1 MVVIKS
7 YPGGLSLRLN
17 NDEDYETILDEVSNK
32 FEESRK
38 FFKNASVA
46 ISVEG
51 RVLDAEEEKRLIC
64 AIEEHSDLSVIC
76 LVGKNEETN
85 RKFVKALKMLA
96 KKYGIEVEEREL
108 VKALKK
114 IDEMKDEYNNRV
126 FRGNVLA
133 SQCVDSEGVLVI
145 IGNVCRGGKVV
156 AGKDIIVMGEL
167 EGEALCGQ
175 KCENSVA
182 IALKMNPSSLIIG
195 SKTYKPSKSGLF
207 DKRKSEPCVIYD
219 RSGSLVCE
227 VVTPEIIADVTSI

>member
-85 RKFVKALKMLA
+85 RKFVKALK
-96 KKYGIEVEEREL
+96 
-108 VKALKK
+108 K

-182 IALKMNPSSLIIG
+182 IALKMNPSRLIIG

-227 VVTPEIIADVTSI
+227 GVTPEIIADVTSI

>member
-17 NDEDYETILDEVSNK
+17 SEEDYETILNEVSAK

-51 RVLDAEEEKRLIC
+51 RMLDAEEEKRLIC
-64 AIEEHSDLSVIC
+64 AIEDHSDLSVIC

-85 RKFVKALKMLA
+85 RKF
-96 KKYGIEVEEREL
+96 

-133 SQCVDSEGVLVI
+133 SQCIDSEGVLVV
-145 IGNVCRGGKVV
+145 IGNVCRGGKVI
-156 AGKDIIVMGEL
+156 AGKDIIVMGDL
-167 EGEALCGQ
+167 
-175 KCENSVA
+175 
-182 IALKMNPSSLIIG
+182 
-195 SKTYKPSKSGLF
+195 
-207 DKRKSEPCVIYD
+207 
-219 RSGSLVCE
+219 
-227 VVTPEIIADVTSI
+227 

>member
-85 RKFVKALKMLA
+85 RKFVKALK
-96 KKYGIEVEEREL
+96 
-108 VKALKK
+108 K
-114 IDEMKDEYNNRV
+114 IDEMKDEYNNWV

-182 IALKMNPSSLIIG
+182 IALKMNPSRLIIG

>member
-85 RKFVKALKMLA
+85 RKFVKALK
-96 KKYGIEVEEREL
+96 
-108 VKALKK
+108 K

-182 IALKMNPSSLIIG
+182 IALKMNPSRLIIG

-207 DKRKSEPCVIYD
+207 DKRKSEPCVIL
-219 RSGSLVCE
+219 SL
-227 VVTPEIIADVTSI
+227 IHI

>member
-17 NDEDYETILDEVSNK
+17 SEEDYETILNEVSAK

-85 RKFVKALKMLA
+85 RKF
-96 KKYGIEVEEREL
+96 

-182 IALKMNPSSLIIG
+182 IALKMNPSRLIIG

-219 RSGSLVCE
+219 RSGNLVCE

>member
-51 RVLDAEEEKRLIC
+51 RMLDAEEEKRLIC
-64 AIEEHSDLSVIC
+64 AIEDHSDLSVIC

-85 RKFVKALKMLA
+85 RKFVKALK
-96 KKYGIEVEEREL
+96 
-108 VKALKK
+108 K
-114 IDEMKDEYNNRV
+114 IDEMKDECNNRV

-133 SQCVDSEGVLVI
+133 SQCIDSEGVLVV
-145 IGNVCRGGKVV
+145 IGNVCRGGKVI
-156 AGKDIIVMGEL
+156 AGKDIIVMGDL
-167 EGEALCGQ
+167 EGEAICGQ

-182 IALKMNPSSLIIG
+182 IAIRMNPSRIIIG
-195 SKTYKPSKSGLF
+195 DKTYKASKSGLF
-207 DKRKSEPCVIYD
+207 DKRKSEPCIISD
-219 RSGSLVCE
+219 RNGSLVCE

>member
-85 RKFVKALKMLA
+85 RKFVKALK
-96 KKYGIEVEEREL
+96 
-108 VKALKK
+108 K

-182 IALKMNPSSLIIG
+182 IALKMNPSRLIIG

-219 RSGSLVCE
+219 RCGSLVCE

>member
-85 RKFVKALKMLA
+85 RKFVKALK
-96 KKYGIEVEEREL
+96 
-108 VKALKK
+108 K

-175 KCENSVA
+175 KCENSVT
-182 IALKMNPSSLIIG
+182 IALKMNPSRLIIG

>member
-17 NDEDYETILDEVSNK
+17 NDEDYETILNEVSNK

-51 RVLDAEEEKRLIC
+51 RVLDAEAEKRLIC

-85 RKFVKALKMLA
+85 RKF
-96 KKYGIEVEEREL
+96 

-182 IALKMNPSSLIIG
+182 IALKMNPSRLIIG

>member
-85 RKFVKALKMLA
+85 RKFVKALK
-96 KKYGIEVEEREL
+96 
-108 VKALKK
+108 K

-182 IALKMNPSSLIIG
+182 IALKMTPSRLIIG

>member
-85 RKFVKALKMLA
+85 RKFVKALK
-96 KKYGIEVEEREL
+96 
-108 VKALKK
+108 K

-182 IALKMNPSSLIIG
+182 IALKMNPSRLIIG

-219 RSGSLVCE
+219 RSGGLVCE